1 VQIKRHH
8 YRYVPDA
15 NRRHPGSPLDSGN
28 KGAYAL
34 RRIEGDT
41 AHF

>member
-1 VQIKRHH
+1 MCLMRTVAI
-8 YRYVPDA
+8 PD
-15 NRRHPGSPLDSGN
+15 RRLTPGN
-28 KGAYAL
+28 KGAYEL

>member
-1 VQIKRHH
+1 MCLMRTVAI
-8 YRYVPDA
+8 PE
-15 NRRHPGSPLDSGN
+15 RRSTPGN

-34 RRIEGDT
+34 RADGDT

>member
-1 VQIKRHH
+1 MCLMRTVAIQ
-8 YRYVPDA
+8 D
-15 NRRHPGSPLDSGN
+15 RRSTPGN